1 MSDPMTNTEV
11 EDVLASIRRLVSDD
25 NRPGPE
31 DNTPAPSDRL
41 VLTPALRVM
50 DDATADEEETQPD
63 EEAAAAPTDH
73 DEHTDRASFE
83 EDLNTH
89 AGEDDPVDDLDVS
102 ADENEAE
109 VAVSENDSEA
119 SPVQEEPLDAAEAEP
134 ITLDTVDLDQDTL
147 MSIQDA
153 FDDVERAETVEAEAQ
168 AGAESREEPDAN
180 TLSAK
185 IAALETLIA
194 GQTEEYEPETAGD
207 GDNAGT
213 EPPTLEWEDAV
224 EDDAAAQDW
233 AAAEPETPIEAAPEE
248 AQVFSSDEDVLDE
261 EALRDLVSDIVRE
274 ELQGALGERIT
285 RNVRKLVRREIHRA
299 LAAQDL
305 E

>member
-25 NRPGPE
+25 KRPEPDGATE
-31 DNTPAPSDRL
+31 AHSDRL

-50 DDATADEEETQPD
+50 EEQPQEDVVETEASVEEPQADVDDVPASEAESLVADDTAQADATDHWVGDDNADDAYQDEDGTAAT
-63 EEAAAAPTDH
+63 
-73 DEHTDRASFE
+73 
-83 EDLNTH
+83 
-89 AGEDDPVDDLDVS
+89 VS
-102 ADENEAE
+102 GDI
-109 VAVSENDSEA
+109 EA
-119 SPVQEEPLDAAEAEP
+119 S
-134 ITLDTVDLDQDTL
+134 ITLDAVDLEQDTL
-147 MSIQDA
+147 KSIQDA
-153 FDDVERAETVEAEAQ
+153 FADIDAEEGGPEGEAATHE
-168 AGAESREEPDAN
+168 N
-180 TLSAK
+180 TPPKLLSEK

-194 GQTEEYEPETAGD
+194 GQTEEFEPAMVGD
-207 GDNAGT
+207 GENAGT
-213 EPPTLEWEDAV
+213 EPPAIAW
-224 EDDAAAQDW
+224 QDTS
-233 AAAEPETPIEAAPEE
+233 EPSEPLDTPRAAPEAVSE
-248 AQVFSSDEDVLDE
+248 TTDDAQIFSSDEDVLDE

>member
-1 MSDPMTNTEV
+1 MTNTEV

-25 NRPGPE
+25 NRPE
-31 DNTPAPSDRL
+31 SQEKSAVASDRL

-50 DDATADEEETQPD
+50 DDAAPNKNDTAERDDIAQDVHAQAEAVPAFDVTEDTSREDADVSD
-63 EEAAAAPTDH
+63 EEAQ
-73 DEHTDRASFE
+73 
-83 EDLNTH
+83 
-89 AGEDDPVDDLDVS
+89 LD
-102 ADENEAE
+102 AM
-109 VAVSENDSEA
+109 SE
-119 SPVQEEPLDAAEAEP
+119 DAAEEVRHEPDAASDYDEGEP

-153 FDDVERAETVEAEAQ
+153 FADIDKDEATDA
-168 AGAESREEPDAN
+168 APVPESDRTSDAN
-180 TLSAK
+180 TLSDK

-194 GQTEEYEPETAGD
+194 GQTGEFEPDMAGD
-207 GDNAGT
+207 GENAGT
-213 EPPTLEWEDAV
+213 EAPTLEWEDAD
-224 EDDAAAQDW
+224 EDDLVD
-233 AAAEPETPIEAAPEE
+233 AAPEMATPDQHPPVGAAPDE
-248 AQVFSSDEDVLDE
+248 AQIFSSDEDVLDE
-261 EALRDLVSDIVRE
+261 DALRDLVSDIVRE

>member
-1 MSDPMTNTEV
+1 MTNTEV

-25 NRPGPE
+25 NRLEPE
-31 DNTPAPSDRL
+31 QNKPAPTDRL

-50 DDATADEEETQPD
+50 EDD
-63 EEAAAAPTDH
+63 
-73 DEHTDRASFE
+73 
-83 EDLNTH
+83 DLNTEEPV
-89 AGEDDPVDDLDVS
+89 ATTPVED
-102 ADENEAE
+102 
-109 VAVSENDSEA
+109 
-119 SPVQEEPLDAAEAEP
+119 PLDAVEALDAASDDEPTEVASAAPQTEDIADTDHATGEIQDIPADDDVAGANEGENP
-134 ITLDTVDLDQDTL
+134 ITLDKVDLDQDTL

-153 FDDVERAETVEAEAQ
+153 FSDIAVPADAPSDTAETND
-168 AGAESREEPDAN
+168 PDAS
-180 TLSAK
+180 TPLSEK

-194 GQTEEYEPETAGD
+194 GQTEEFEPDMVGD

-213 EPPTLEWEDAV
+213 EPPTLQWEDAEATPEPV
-224 EDDAAAQDW
+224 EAFEDTPEPVNAAVD
-233 AAAEPETPIEAAPEE
+233 EP
-248 AQVFSSDEDVLDE
+248 QVFSSDEDVLDE

-299 LAAQDL
+299 LAAQEL